1 MPPNDRPAFS
11 LGAGFLR
18 HALTQPRLPALHIE
32 GCSFSYG
39 EIHRMASVIQAQI
52 PINAHRVGIY
62 CEEKVSTYAALL
74 AVVLAG
80 KCYVPLNSAYPPQ
93 RLSRI
98 AQLSGVQAVITSS
111 PPSQPLPVETVVI
124 DPTRE
129 AEPIAV
135 SLNAETA
142 YILFTSGTTGEPKGV
157 PVSTAN
163 LESFFRFVH
172 HQYAFSQDDR
182 FLQPYELSFDV
193 SVFAM
198 FAAWNVGACVYAVP
212 QSGFRYMNIMK
223 VLTDHRIT
231 VSSMVPSV
239 LVYAE
244 KFLDELMF
252 PDLRYSFFSGDR
264 LFHRLA
270 AKWSNVTPHARL
282 INSYGPTETT
292 IVCTAYEWEEKKS
305 ERESLH
311 GVVPIGTP
319 FDGMEYLIRDS
330 DGQIRTEGPG
340 ELCLSGPQVIA
351 GYLDSVRESKFFAYQ
366 EKRFYRTGDVT
377 SLTGSN
383 TLVFHGRIDSQ
394 VKIDGYRVETGE
406 IEHVLSQLSGQR
418 MAVSPVSEN
427 GTTYL
432 VAFHDQVCDTH
443 AIHKSLAGKLPAY
456 MLPREYV
463 RINRFPV
470 NLNDKIDHH
479 ELIRLYHGRNSH

>member
-1 MPPNDRPAFS
+1 MPPNDRPNFS
-11 LGAGFLR
+11 LGAGFLH
-18 HALTQPRLPALHIE
+18 HALNQPRLPALHIE
-32 GCSFSYG
+32 GRAYSYG
-39 EIHRMASVIQAQI
+39 EMRQMASAIQAQI
-52 PINAHRVGIY
+52 PINARHVGIY
-62 CEEKVSTYAALL
+62 CEDKVSTYATLL

-93 RLSRI
+93 RLSQL
-98 AQLSGVQAVITSS
+98 AELSGISVVITASA
-111 PPSQPLPVETVVI
+111 PSNQFPVETVVI
-124 DPTRE
+124 DTSAQ
-129 AEPIAV
+129 AELITESHA
-135 SLNAETA
+135 AETA

-163 LESFFRFVH
+163 LERFFGVVHTNYRFSH
-172 HQYAFSQDDR
+172 DDR

-193 SVFAM
+193 SVFAI
-198 FAAWNVGACVYAVP
+198 FAAWNVGASVYAVS

-223 VLTDHRIT
+223 TLTDHRIT
-231 VSSMVPSV
+231 ISSMVPSV
-239 LVYAE
+239 LGYAE
-244 KFLDELMF
+244 KFLDELKF
-252 PDLRYSFFSGDR
+252 PDLRLSFFSGDR

-270 AKWSNVTPHARL
+270 VKWSRVAPNARL

-292 IVCTAYEWEEKKS
+292 IVCTAFEWEEKRS

-319 FDGMEYLIRDS
+319 FQGMTYLIRDVE
-330 DGQIRTEGPG
+330 GQITANGPG
-340 ELCLSGPQVIA
+340 ELCLSGPQVIG
-351 GYLDSVRESKFFAYQ
+351 GYLHHTHEDRFFTHDG
-366 EKRFYRTGDVT
+366 KRFYRTGDVV
-377 SLTGSN
+377 SMTG
-383 TLVFHGRIDSQ
+383 TDALVFHGRTDSQ

-406 IEHVLSQLSGQR
+406 IEHVLSQLSGQH

-427 GTTYL
+427 GSTYL

-443 AIHKSLAGKLPAY
+443 SIHKSLAGKLPAY

-470 NLNDKIDHH
+470 NLNDKIDHR